1 MLTRRFVKQGTRP
14 VYLLARIYG
23 CHHLPRQTRW
33 ISSDRGDDSDAK
45 KDSIKSSPV
54 RIWGSIAVLGI
65 LAGFV
70 YRKAAYHE
78 DNRKEDKAVP
88 NLDQLCPSGGEDKIS
103 YGPIPTSED
112 VTRQLNETTWS
123 YPKTGSSAV
132 HRYDGAQ
139 LGSNSPCE
147 DAYLHGRLANPIR
160 GSRSTDEW
168 MAWAVFDGHCG
179 WQMSDLL
186 TRELVPA
193 VRRALNGF
201 SALPSLTSKEFEE
214 IIHRALKSAFT
225 GLDDRLVKTA
235 AATIESADLSFPEK
249 ARRLEAAYAGA
260 CALLALFDPHTRTL
274 RVASTG
280 DCRAVLGRRIP
291 GNGRWEARELTTD
304 QTGANADEAA
314 RIRAAFPDE
323 PGIVAGGRVWGMQPS
338 RTFGDGMW
346 KWSAQLKKTLR
357 DYYNGLSLP
366 SATRYKDYKEGP
378 YLTAEPAVTTVEVP
392 ENEDS
397 FLILATDGLWD
408 TMSSEDAVNLVGWWI
423 EWQRKGGQTPPPK
436 PWTSGSKK
444 EAGTGPTVLGWERNC
459 QFEEANAT
467 VQDGNAAVHLVRNGL
482 GGADDETVRGALT
495 FRYPNSRDI
504 RDDITVQ
511 VVFFNS
517 PFGGDGKGGGK

>member
-1 MLTRRFVKQGTRP
+1 M
-14 VYLLARIYG
+14 
-23 CHHLPRQTRW
+23 
-33 ISSDRGDDSDAK
+33 
-45 KDSIKSSPV
+45 
-54 RIWGSIAVLGI
+54 
-65 LAGFV
+65 
-70 YRKAAYHE
+70 
-78 DNRKEDKAVP
+78 
-88 NLDQLCPSGGEDKIS
+88 
-103 YGPIPTSED
+103 
-112 VTRQLNETTWS
+112 
-123 YPKTGSSAV
+123 
-132 HRYDGAQ
+132 
-139 LGSNSPCE
+139 
-147 DAYLHGRLANPIR
+147 
-160 GSRSTDEW
+160 
-168 MAWAVFDGHCG
+168 
-179 WQMSDLL
+179 
-186 TRELVPA
+186 
-193 VRRALNGF
+193 
-201 SALPSLTSKEFEE
+201 
-214 IIHRALKSAFT
+214 
-225 GLDDRLVKTA
+225 
-235 AATIESADLSFPEK
+235 
-249 ARRLEAAYAGA
+249 
-260 CALLALFDPHTRTL
+260 
-274 RVASTG
+274 
-280 DCRAVLGRRIP
+280 
-291 GNGRWEARELTTD
+291 
-304 QTGANADEAA
+304 A
-314 RIRAAFPDE
+314 RIRAQFPDE
-323 PGIVAGGRVWGMQPS
+323 PSIVSGGRVWGMQPS

-423 EWQRKGGQTPPPK
+423 EWQRKGGRTPPPK

-517 PFGGDGKGGGK
+517 PFGSDGKDVGK